1 MDIEA
6 FTNCTCFNLRKATR
20 TVTQMYDEALKPA
33 GLRATQMSVLA
44 MIVGRGPLTMT
55 GLADQLVMDRT
66 TLTRNLKPL
75 IAEGLVSTVAGP
87 DKRQRLVQITDRGRQ
102 RFDETKPLWSEVQNR
117 LADALGY
124 GRWTGLLGH
133 LDLVIEASLAKTT
146 EPE

>member
-6 FTNCTCFNLRKATR
+6 FSNCTCFNLRKATR
-20 TVTQMYDEALKPA
+20 AVTQMYDDALKPT

-44 MIVGRGPLTMT
+44 MIAGRGPLTMT

-75 IAEGLVSTVAGP
+75 MANGLVNTVAGP
-87 DKRQRLVQITDRGRQ
+87 DKRQKFVRITESGQQ
-102 RFDETKPLWSEVQNR
+102 RFDEARPLWSGVQNQ

-133 LDLVIEASLAKTT
+133 LDLAIEAAQAKTT
-146 EPE
+146 EPD